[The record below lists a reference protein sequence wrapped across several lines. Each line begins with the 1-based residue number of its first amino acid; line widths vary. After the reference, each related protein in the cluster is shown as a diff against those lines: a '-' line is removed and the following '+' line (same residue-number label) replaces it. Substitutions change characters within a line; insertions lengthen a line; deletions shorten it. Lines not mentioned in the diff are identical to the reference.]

1 MNEMLDNPSITLF
14 CKTISASGTDTV
26 FSTGVT
32 NAVDIR
38 TIVGLTA
45 QVGPMLYRKATIIV
59 SRTTL
64 TTSKSLT
71 YTIGHAASVTDAATN
86 STALLTITETA
97 NAATDLVSRFE
108 LDLNGLNPA
117 IRFAVANGTANN
129 TAGTAESCALCATLI
144 LSRPEQTPIASSVLA
159 TGTVKIYA
167 AGATQS
173 N

>member
-38 TIVGLTA
+38 AQLGLTA
-45 QVGPMLYRKATIIV
+45 QVGQLYRKASIIITR
-59 SRTTL
+59 STL

-86 STALLTITETA
+86 STALLTITQSA
-97 NAATDLVSRFE
+97 NPATDLVSRFE

-129 TAGTAESCALCATLI
+129 TAGTAESCVLNAVLI
-144 LSRPEQTPIASSVLA
+144 LSRPEQTPLASSVLC
-159 TGTVKIYA
+159 TGTVAIYA

>member
-1 MNEMLDNPSITLF
+1 MNEMLDNPVIQLF
-14 CKTISASGTDTV
+14 CKTVSMAGTDTTI
-26 FSTGVT
+26 STGLT

-38 TIVGLTA
+38 TIVGLTN
-45 QVGPMLYRKATIIV
+45 QVPQLYRKATINV
-59 SRTTL
+59 HRGAATTNKL
-64 TTSKSLT
+64 MT

-97 NAATDLVSRFE
+97 NPGTDLVSRFE

-117 IRFAVANGTANN
+117 IRFAAAISGTGNGTAE
-129 TAGTAESCALCATLI
+129 TIVLCASLI
-144 LSRPEQTPIASSVLA
+144 LSRPEQTPLLSAVLA
-159 TGTVKIYA
+159 TGQVKIYA